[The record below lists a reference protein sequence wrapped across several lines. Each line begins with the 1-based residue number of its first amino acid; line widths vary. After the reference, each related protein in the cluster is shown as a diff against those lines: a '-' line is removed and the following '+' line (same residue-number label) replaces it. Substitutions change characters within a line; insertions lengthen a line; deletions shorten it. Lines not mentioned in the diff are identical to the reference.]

1 MAEYNIFELYFK
13 LFGLRRLPT
22 FLYSLHIISIENSLH
37 NNSLVKSRSYNSQII
52 VHDLSLWKF
61 WVFLGFFVNLLC
73 VPSDTPSSLNSHK
86 ILWAVNIWWYFEV
99 ITPTSSPV
107 MLICFLMNFDN
118 QKGCRE
124 PGTKSRKFPFFKELC
139 VATIDKKEK
148 LVFIQRCYTLWLK
161 KKNLHLWIFDQSC
174 SNLAFLW
181 H

>member
-13 LFGLRRLPT
+13 LFGLSRLPT
-22 FLYSLHIISIENSLH
+22 FLYSLHILSIENSLH

-52 VHDLSLWKF
+52 AHDLSLWKF
-61 WVFLGFFVNLLC
+61 WVFLGFSVNFLC

-107 MLICFLMNFDN
+107 MLIFFLMNFDN
-118 QKGCRE
+118 QNGWRE

-161 KKNLHLWIFDQSC
+161 KKKIFLTFIYGYLTKVVQI
-174 SNLAFLW
+174 
-181 H
+181 